1 MSGSS
6 LPHRPAVLAIRLR
19 PTVERSSTEWEGD
32 YLPTPAASATRLVP
46 IIFGAEVLDQ

>member
-6 LPHRPAVLAIRLR
+6 LPHRPAVLPVRLQ
-19 PTVERSSTEWEGD
+19 PTVERSSTDPEGLCLLD
-32 YLPTPAASATRLVP
+32 PAASASRLVP